1 MRCNFVDMAFDPAPR
16 DRLDLDLIRA
26 RLGGDADAYDRAV
39 AALHER
45 PGRAAG
51 RVAAW
56 SLGRAADMIARYARR
71 PIRLGAESAPATVQ
85 ERQILMILD
94 AIAGGDDA
102 LARDGARFL
111 VQPNAVEL
119 LIERLTPASRAV
131 AGLKASAA

>member
-1 MRCNFVDMAFDPAPR
+1 MRCNIEYMAFDAQTPARP
-16 DRLDLDLIRA
+16 DFDLIRA
-26 RLGGDADAYDRAV
+26 RLSGDAEAEARA
-39 AALHER
+39 ASSLHER

-56 SLGRAADMIARYARR
+56 SLGRAAEIIARHARR
-71 PIRLGAESAPATVQ
+71 PVRLGEEAAPATVQ

-94 AIAGGDDA
+94 AIAQGDDA

-111 VQPNAVEL
+111 VQPNAVKR